1 MRIRLT
7 AQQQGNGSLAL
18 NLNDWQKLLKLNG
31 GNFSEDNNGFRFSSY
46 DNEYTINIK
55 KGQIVVVHN
64 PLFETYSFTDFF
76 GNAYITR
83 TLNPDG
89 TFGFIIESHT
99 TPNGFRLMVVLE

>member
-7 AQQQGNGSLAL
+7 AQQQGNGELAL

-31 GNFSEDNNGFRFSSY
+31 GIFSEDTSEFKFTSY
-46 DNEYTINIK
+46 DNNFTLNIR

-64 PLFETYSFTDFF
+64 PLFESYSFSDFF

-83 TLNPDG
+83 TLNTDG
-89 TFGFIIESHT
+89 SYGFIIESHT
-99 TPNGFRLMVVLE
+99 TPDGFRLMVALE